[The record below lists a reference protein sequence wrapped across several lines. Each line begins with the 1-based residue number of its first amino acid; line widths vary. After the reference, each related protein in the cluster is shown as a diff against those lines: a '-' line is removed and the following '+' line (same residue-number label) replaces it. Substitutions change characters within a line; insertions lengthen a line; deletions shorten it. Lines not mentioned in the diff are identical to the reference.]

1 MLKKQILFILLIF
14 LFAAE
19 YSHAQSKVL
28 YKQVDTTKLFLEVYP
43 AKNKATNAASPGIV
57 FFFGGGWTGGTP
69 AQFKPHAE
77 YFSARGI
84 HCFLADYRVAKR
96 NNTTPFEALA
106 DAKSAM
112 RFLKSHARDFGLDSS
127 RVIAAG
133 GSAGGHLAAATALI
147 TDYDDPSDDLSI
159 SPIPAALLLFN
170 PVIDNGP
177 GGYGYERIGDQ
188 YKAFSPLHNIREGAP
203 PTIFFLG
210 TQDRLIPVET
220 AKYYQTVMEQVQSRC
235 ELYIYEG
242 QGHGFFNYKNIS
254 YYKNTVLAADDFLQ
268 SLGLLGRTPKV
279 PIN

>member
-1 MLKKQILFILLIF
+1 MLKNRKLLILFTLLLSANLGI
-14 LFAAE
+14 
-19 YSHAQSKVL
+19 AQTKVL

-43 AKNKATNAASPGIV
+43 AQTKVGSAPAPGIV

-69 AQFKPHAE
+69 SQFKPHAE

-84 HCFLADYRVAKR
+84 HCFLADYRVASR
-96 NNTTPFEALA
+96 NKTTPFEALK

-112 RFLKSHARDFGLDSS
+112 RFLKSHAQDFGLDSS
-127 RVIAAG
+127 RIVAAG

-147 TDYDDPSDDLSI
+147 TDYNDAEDDLSI
-159 SPIPAALLLFN
+159 SPIPAALMLFN

-177 GGYGYERIGDQ
+177 GGYGYNRIGAQ
-188 YKAFSPLHNIREGAP
+188 YKSFSPLHNIRKGAP

-210 TQDRLIPVET
+210 TKDRLIPVAT
-220 AKYYQTVMEQVQSRC
+220 AKYYEKVMEQVKSTC
-235 ELYIYEG
+235 KLYIYEG
-242 QGHGFFNYKNIS
+242 QTHGFFNYRNLS

-268 SLGLLGRTPKV
+268 SLGFLELHPKV